1 MCKGAGMKRFFVCS
15 VSVCFFLFVGAV
27 LADVT
32 MRDIWRWGLVRKTDV
47 LPVGSAMIYE
57 TGGVLRVIEE
67 VERVDS
73 NRVVLV
79 FTNSASSVPAGVYVS
94 SGKSS
99 QVPWDRYV
107 FASPQS
113 WALDMGGQAVD
124 VIFSEGFSN
133 NLGWAFAAQEVR
145 RPLGG
150 AGLFGQAGSRVLIAP
165 VWVMLSYGDPVDG
178 VYPAVHAV
186 VDRDNWIGVASNV
199 PVDAVEVV
207 FSGLDQIGDKS
218 CYGAA
223 TVRLDT
229 NAYCFWVSQAGDKYF
244 WLEMDGDRPVYPFVM
259 SNVNNVIATG
269 RYAHR
274 FAQVTNDFVSAERL
288 DDAIND
294 LRQEMAEALEAHV
307 ELLH

>member
-1 MCKGAGMKRFFVCS
+1 MKRFFVCS
-15 VSVCFFLFVGAV
+15 VSFCFFLAAAAV

-32 MRDIWRWGLVRKTDV
+32 MRDIWHWGLLRKSDI
-47 LPVGSAMIYE
+47 LPVGGSMLYE
-57 TGGVLRVIEE
+57 TGGVLRVIEDIE
-67 VERVDS
+67 CADS

-79 FTNSASSVPAGVYVS
+79 FTNSDAVIPAGVYVS

-99 QVPWDRYV
+99 QVPWDRYM

-133 NLGWAFAAQEVR
+133 NLGWGFAAQEVR

-150 AGLFGQAGSRVLIAP
+150 AGLFGQTGGRVLVDP
-165 VWVMLSYGDPVDG
+165 VRVMLSYGDPVDG
-178 VYPAVHAV
+178 VYPAVHAA
-186 VDRDNWIGVASNV
+186 VDRNDWIGVASNV

-229 NAYCFWVSQAGDKYF
+229 NAYCFWVSQVGDKYF
-244 WLEMDGDRPVYPFVM
+244 WLEMDGDKPVYPFVM
-259 SNVNNVIATG
+259 SNINGVIATG

-294 LRQEMAEALEAHV
+294 LRQEMADAFEAHV

>member
-1 MCKGAGMKRFFVCS
+1 MKKRIF
-15 VSVCFFLFVGAV
+15 V
-27 LADVT
+27 LACSLAAFFFT
-32 MRDIWRWGLVRKTDV
+32 GAALAELTLGDIFRWGLLRKGEIMPGGGT
-47 LPVGSAMIYE
+47 MRYQ
-57 TGGVLRVIEE
+57 TGGVLRVIEDIE
-67 VERVDS
+67 CADS

-99 QVPWDRYV
+99 QVPWDRYM
-107 FASPQS
+107 FASPQL
-113 WALDMGGQAVD
+113 WALDMGGRAVD

-150 AGLFGQAGSRVLIAP
+150 AGLFGQTSGRVLIAP
-165 VWVMLSYGDPVDG
+165 VWVMLSCGDPVDG

-186 VDRDNWIGVASNV
+186 VDRNNWIGVASNV

-207 FSGLDQIGDKS
+207 FSGLDQIGYKS
-218 CYGAA
+218 CCGTA

-229 NAYCFWVSQAGDKYF
+229 NAYCFWLSQAGDKYF
-244 WLEMDGDRPVYPFVM
+244 WLEMDGDKPVYPFVM
-259 SNVNNVIATG
+259 SNVNGVIATG

>member
-1 MCKGAGMKRFFVCS
+1 MKRFFVCS

-47 LPVGSAMIYE
+47 LPVGCAMIYE

-73 NRVVLV
+73 NRVELV

-113 WALDMGGQAVD
+113 WALDMGGLAVD

-145 RPLGG
+145 RPLGE
-150 AGLFGQAGSRVLIAP
+150 AGLFGESGRRVLVDP
-165 VWVMLSYGDPVDG
+165 VWVMLSFGDPVDG
-178 VYPAVHAV
+178 VYPSVQAV
-186 VDRDNWIGVASNV
+186 VDRSDWIGVATNV

-207 FSGLDQIGDKS
+207 FSGRPYGDKV
-218 CYGAA
+218 CYGTA

-229 NAYCFWVSQAGDKYF
+229 NAYCFWLSQAGDKYF

-294 LRQEMAEALEAHV
+294 LRQEMAEAFEAHV